1 MTSEQAYLAMFSFL
15 EEHWRRGGS
24 DELAMLLSSMSL
36 LADGNTADP
45 AIARDWSNAVGR
57 ATSGQVDATLKLNR

>member
-1 MTSEQAYLAMFSFL
+1 MTYMTPEQAYLAMFSFL

-36 LADGNTADP
+36 LPDGKPPMRPSLKTGAMRLV
-45 AIARDWSNAVGR
+45 ARP
-57 ATSGQVDATLKLNR
+57 QVKSTRY